1 MDGTPCARCSAAAS
15 GIFEREDA
23 VDNPFLRRATELL
36 RDDEA
41 FLAIVSPE
49 PVTHFLGRPGRGG
62 SLYDRLVLLRGT
74 PGSGKTT
81 LARLFEYATL
91 VALLRN
97 ADTSSYQGLAG
108 AMTECRATEEGRP
121 RVLGCR
127 LPMETDYRDFW
138 EFPYSDTLRTGL
150 LTTFVQARA
159 VLAWFRQLAA
169 TGVEARAVRIVPRP
183 EAGTAVEAV
192 GGESGPDVLERARR
206 VEAAVYRVVGAL
218 VPPKTDELGP
228 DVQGAYRPFDVI
240 ERFRVSAAQDQPI
253 DLQPLVILDDAH
265 ALHPTQ
271 FRSLEHWLARR
282 ELRIARWIVTRFDVL
297 QPQEAFAEVAED
309 RAERPDYPGL
319 TASRDTEVVLLQS
332 SGPRREQRTAFRRMG
347 KDMAARYLQK
357 HSLLGPRRLVVLG
370 DLLSEADDVLSPSAL
385 RQLGEQVDAAQRRLK
400 VADARRRSLEEEVEG
415 FRHGGQA
422 PAEDIRLAMVSILL
436 HRYAK
441 NRGQPSIFG
450 DDNDP
455 DPTRPLSANA
465 DIFESARLHLLHNF
479 NRPFFRGIDDLCD
492 AGSENAELFLQLA
505 AVLVDAVAT
514 QVIRSKSSQLTAAT
528 QNALLR
534 ERGQRIIDA
543 WNFPY
548 HHQVRRLVR
557 SIAAR
562 CLEETMEPNG
572 WLRPN
577 SFGIPQEEFDRLP
590 ETHPDLARVLQFAVA
605 YNGLLVVP
613 RRRQGEAGT
622 QWCLWE
628 LGGMAIL
635 AHGLSLKR
643 GGFIRGG
650 IRDLERM
657 LEEKAA

>member
-1 MDGTPCARCSAAAS
+1 M
-15 GIFEREDA
+15 E
-23 VDNPFLRRATELL
+23 NPFLRRATELL

-49 PVTHFLGRPGRGG
+49 PVTHFLGRPGRAGT
-62 SLYDRLVLLRGT
+62 LYDRLVLLRGT

-108 AMTECRATEEGRP
+108 ALAECGATDEGRP

-138 EFPYSDTLRTGL
+138 EFPYSETLRTGL

-169 TGVEARAVRIVPRP
+169 TGVEPGSVRIVPRP
-183 EAGTAVEAV
+183 EAGTAIEAI
-192 GGESGPDVLERARR
+192 GGEAGSDVLEKARR
-206 VEAAVYRVVGAL
+206 VEAAVYQVVGAL
-218 VPPKTDELGP
+218 VPPKADDLGP
-228 DVQGAYRPFDVI
+228 DVKGAYRPFDVI
-240 ERFRVSAAQDQPI
+240 ERFCIKTRQDQPL
-253 DLQPLVILDDAH
+253 DVQLLVILDDAH

-282 ELRIARWIVTRFDVL
+282 ELRIARWIVTRFDIL
-297 QPQEAFAEVAED
+297 QPHEALAEVAED

-332 SGPRREQRTAFRRMG
+332 TGPRREQRTAFRRMA
-347 KDMAARYLQK
+347 KDMAGRYLQK

-370 DLLSEADDVLSPSAL
+370 DLLSEADETISPSAI
-385 RQLGEQVDAAQRRLK
+385 RQLTEQLDAAQRRLK
-400 VADARRRSLEEEVEG
+400 IADARRRALEEEVEA

-422 PAEDIRLAMVSILL
+422 PPEDLRLAMVSILL

-450 DDNDP
+450 AEDDP
-455 DPTRPLSANA
+455 DPSRPLAANA
-465 DIFESARLHLLHNF
+465 EVYESARLHLLHHF
-479 NRPFFRGIDDLCD
+479 GRPFFRGIDDLCD

-514 QVIRSKSSQLTAAT
+514 QVIRSKSSQLSAST

-534 ERGQRIIDA
+534 ERGQRIIEA
-543 WNFPY
+543 WAFPY
-548 HHQVRRLVR
+548 HQQVRRLVR
-557 SIAAR
+557 SIATR
-562 CLEETMEPNG
+562 CVEETLEPNG

-622 QWCLWE
+622 QWCLLE

-650 IRDLERM
+650 LRDIERM